1 MSLRAIGIGLIWLGT
16 LALVMVLQQRIRSG
30 AWSQESLENPPPVER
45 WAVPVSAT
53 GMILAA
59 AGAGLVMWSF
69 V

>member
-30 AWSQESLENPPPVER
+30 AWSQEALENPPPVER
-45 WAVPVSAT
+45 WAVPLAAI

-59 AGAGLVMWSF
+59 VGAGLVMWSF

>member
-30 AWSQESLENPPPVER
+30 AWSQEALENPPPVER
-45 WAVPVSAT
+45 WAVPLAAFGT
-53 GMILAA
+53 ILAA